1 MVNIEYFL
9 KNRFFDHFG
18 GRAPNAQ
25 KCNFLT
31 IFREFFSEIEKYRKT
46 FLEVKQDP
54 QAGP

>member
-1 MVNIEYFL
+1 M
-9 KNRFFDHFG
+9 G
-18 GRAPNAQ
+18 GGAQPQ

-31 IFREFFSEIEKYRKT
+31 IFREFFSEIEKYRQT